1 MDSTN
6 PWAYSS
12 AHDETFSNLNPFE
25 VPYLA
30 GAVPTIT
37 TSRSALGPLKFWW
50 KINSTS
56 LGDFQALARDSLTN
70 AEYLLKSLQKA
81 GVRAWKNPY
90 SNTLFFERPSEAV
103 MKKYDLAPDES
114 TQFGKIAH
122 FVVMPHV
129 DKKLIEGFVSDL
141 RGWKKSTEGRQ
152 NLKVEDFP
160 KTESPQR

>member
-1 MDSTN
+1 
-6 PWAYSS
+6 
-12 AHDETFSNLNPFE
+12 
-25 VPYLA
+25 
-30 GAVPTIT
+30 
-37 TSRSALGPLKFWW
+37 
-50 KINSTS
+50 
-56 LGDFQALARDSLTN
+56 
-70 AEYLLKSLQKA
+70 
-81 GVRAWKNPY
+81 
-90 SNTLFFERPSEAV
+90 

-129 DKKLIEGFVSDL
+129 DKQLIEGFVSDL